1 VAAGTTTQPLSER
14 DGLLMALQPTSS
26 PNSVEASAPAPR
38 PPITDP
44 GPEAIEQAQ
53 CKMKSLLISSMY
65 FPPQVGGIANVM
77 AAVTAGLGRDR
88 VSCLTAVPSNQPA
101 ASSSFMPKVY
111 RRPRAFGSVKY
122 LHAISWGA
130 TIAEIMIRERPR
142 IVQLATVYEGYLGL
156 WLRRWLRLP
165 FVIYAHGNEILAAMQ
180 ESGYI
185 KPLVALQNADRV
197 LANSHFTASLV
208 QKAGVDPR
216 RIDVIYLGCDPNT
229 FRPVP
234 ARVEMRQKLL
244 GDGYKNR
251 VIVTVGNLV
260 SRKGHDMVIRALPR
274 LAQTIPDITYLV
286 VGNGPHRQQ
295 LEELACSIGVRDHVV
310 FAGVVPDRDLPDV
323 YALSDV
329 FAMPSRAHLDTC
341 DVEGFGLVFLE
352 ANACGKPVVAGRSG
366 GIPEAVEDGVT
377 GLLVNPTDA
386 EDIARAIGKL
396 LTDTDLARRMG
407 HQGRVRVVTRFTWE
421 AIIKRVEKSLEAVL
435 REKITRGGH
444 LDEP

>member
-1 VAAGTTTQPLSER
+1 
-14 DGLLMALQPTSS
+14 
-26 PNSVEASAPAPR
+26 
-38 PPITDP
+38 
-44 GPEAIEQAQ
+44 
-53 CKMKSLLISSMY
+53 
-65 FPPQVGGIANVM
+65 
-77 AAVTAGLGRDR
+77 
-88 VSCLTAVPSNQPA
+88 
-101 ASSSFMPKVY
+101 
-111 RRPRAFGSVKY
+111 
-122 LHAISWGA
+122 
-130 TIAEIMIRERPR
+130 
-142 IVQLATVYEGYLGL
+142 
-156 WLRRWLRLP
+156 
-165 FVIYAHGNEILAAMQ
+165 
-180 ESGYI
+180 
-185 KPLVALQNADRV
+185 
-197 LANSHFTASLV
+197 
-208 QKAGVDPR
+208 
-216 RIDVIYLGCDPNT
+216 
-229 FRPVP
+229 
-234 ARVEMRQKLL
+234 MRQKLL

-435 REKITRGGH
+435 REKVTRGGH